1 MLDQRRSFSFSSL
14 DFNSSNNSASLFS
27 SSSSDDFFASNFIMY
42 DTEDDDGAYI
52 EINLEPL
59 RSIQKTVLEEKEF
72 KNSNTS
78 EVELRI
84 SFSSTGIPPTET
96 TTTTTCG
103 TTQHAQ
109 GTTTTTTMSKPR
121 RGRLFVS
128 SLARIV
134 NEFIAASSVKTSN
147 SVKAIEANNNVAH
160 ENGPAHVLPLS
171 KSDCAEMIRTR
182 KDCTMVPSKNNGIM
196 NFIVKLKYK
205 NIPSMLISMVTPKP
219 KNGQIRARQPLLQRG
234 RSSTCRG
241 RDPMNNNNNLM
252 KLKTRNHSDLNHQDV
267 NHDKSTSSSVAGII
281 NFKAMRGVLDALIVK
296 TSRYCTSATTGGG
309 LLSGNKHNSSK
320 SCPSSIKSSPMHNN
334 VCDDNVRRFYSRDN
348 SVQAAIAHCKKSFG
362 TQAEFDFHI

>member
-1 MLDQRRSFSFSSL
+1 MLDQRRSFSFSSF
-14 DFNSSNNSASLFS
+14 DFNSSNNSASLF

-42 DTEDDDGAYI
+42 DTEDDDDRYI
-52 EINLEPL
+52 EINLDPPL
-59 RSIQKTVLEEKEF
+59 SIQKKVREEKEF
-72 KNSNTS
+72 KNSNSS

-109 GTTTTTTMSKPR
+109 GTTITTTTTMSKPK

-128 SLARIV
+128 LAHIV
-134 NEFIAASSVKTSN
+134 NEFVAASSVKTSN

-182 KDCTMVPSKNNGIM
+182 KDCSMVPSKNNGIM

-234 RSSTCRG
+234 HGSTCRG
-241 RDPMNNNNNLM
+241 RDPMNNNSNDLM

-267 NHDKSTSSSVAGII
+267 NHDKSTSSVAGII
-281 NFKAMRGVLDALIVK
+281 NFKTMRGVLDALIVK

-309 LLSGNKHNSSK
+309 LLSGNKHNNSK

-334 VCDDNVRRFYSRDN
+334 VCDDDVRKFYSRDN